1 MNRKNMQGKNIFKI
15 FLLMIAL
22 TLGGSGLATA
32 QENKPEKIKVS
43 PDEAKAVKKIEE
55 AKTLDEKIKLMSE
68 FVKKYPQSPA
78 RGQAAA
84 YLAEQI
90 AQTNN
95 DAQIV
100 TGGETYL
107 TIFTEP
113 AEADFILPNLVF
125 SHIALK
131 RPKDAF
137 AAAEKYLAR
146 HPEDVTIRLQL
157 AIEGSNLL
165 RTGTKD
171 YAQTSRA
178 YASQAVELIEADKKP
193 ANIDDAK
200 WKEYQTKWLPQL
212 YQAIGVIDFMSG
224 DKAKARAS
232 LEKSTQLNSSDVN
245 SWILLATMVDDEYQE
260 LAKKFNV
267 TSPGAERDAVLK
279 QANEKMDQVIE
290 MFARIV
296 ALTDGKP
303 ESKALNEQ
311 IRQNLEQYYK
321 YRQKGLDGL
330 NELINKYKK

>member
-1 MNRKNMQGKNIFKI
+1 
-15 FLLMIAL
+15 MIAL
-22 TLGGSGLATA
+22 TLGGSGLAAA

-68 FVKKYPQSPA
+68 FIKKYPQSPA
-78 RGQAAA
+78 RNQAAE

-113 AEADFILPNLVF
+113 AEADFILPNLVY

-146 HPEDVTIRLQL
+146 HPEEVTIRLQL

-171 YAQTSRA
+171 FAQISRN
-178 YASQAVELIEADKKP
+178 YASRAVELIEADKKP
-193 ANIDDAK
+193 ANLDDAK

-232 LEKSTQLNSSDVN
+232 LEKATRLDSSDVN
-245 SWILLATMVDDEYQE
+245 NWILLATMTDDEYQE

-311 IRQNLEQYYK
+311 VRQNLEQYYK